1 MTRTAETHA
10 ILHAAQAIKAKEKR
24 DRKRARPPM
33 VVKMEQT
40 PRVRDKTYL
49 AWIRRLPCV
58 ACAVAGKV
66 THGAQAA
73 HCRMSIASA
82 GWVNPGMQSKP
93 SDYRCTPLCSTCHLI
108 DQHGGAEKLFW
119 DKLNIFPPVLC
130 DALKQCYDAGQDGAV
145 VIMSVAAIARRTMR
159 GTVEGRT

>member
-1 MTRTAETHA
+1 MIRTAETRA
-10 ILHAAQAIKAKEKR
+10 ILHAAQAIKAQEKK
-24 DRKRARPPM
+24 DRKRARPAM
-33 VVKMEQT
+33 VVKANQT
-40 PRVRDKTYL
+40 PRVRDPLYL

-58 ACAVAGKV
+58 ACAVAGKI

-93 SDYRCTPLCSTCHLI
+93 SDYRTTPLCPTCHLI

-119 DKLNIFPPVLC
+119 EKLNIHPPTLC
-130 DALKQCYDAGQDGAV
+130 ETLHQCYTQNQDGAT
-145 VIMSVAAIARRTMR
+145 VILSVAKIARETRS
-159 GTVEGRT
+159 